1 MMQIGVAP
9 GTSSS
14 SKSMKI
20 GCFYVLLNLFLNASC
35 LEEMI
40 GVIVG
45 AFVLF
50 VICII
55 ITILI
60 TRACVKSV

>member
-1 MMQIGVAP
+1 
-9 GTSSS
+9 
-14 SKSMKI
+14 MKI
-20 GCFYVLLNLFLNASC
+20 GRVYVLFNLFLNASC

-55 ITILI
+55 ITVLV